1 MKLNCIIV
9 DDEPLARKG
18 LSEYVREIDF
28 LVLVGECANASQA
41 KEMLAKSPVEL
52 LLLDIQMPH
61 TSGLEF
67 VRTLVH
73 PPMVIITTAFSE
85 YALEGYE
92 LDVIDYLVKPIPFD
106 RFKKAVNKA
115 LDFKTLKLKAQGG
128 EVSSDFLFVKSSG
141 KFERVMIEDIL
152 YVEAMQN
159 YVALYLTT
167 GKLIVY
173 ATVSGIESQ
182 LPADRFLKVH
192 RSYLVSISK
201 IKSVEGNEILLGNS
215 HIPIS
220 RSLHQEVMSRI
231 LGNNLLQR

>member
-28 LVLVGECANASQA
+28 LSLVGECANAREA
-41 KEMLAKSPVEL
+41 KEMLSKSAVDL

-67 VRTLVH
+67 LRTLER

-92 LDVIDYLVKPIPFD
+92 LDVMDYLVKPIPFE
-106 RFKKAVNKA
+106 RFQKAVNKA
-115 LDFKTLKLKAQGG
+115 LDFQTLKLKAHQGDT
-128 EVSSDFLFVKSSG
+128 SSDFLFVKSNG
-141 KFERVMIEDIL
+141 KFERVVFEDIL

-159 YVALYLTT
+159 YVVLYLTA

-173 ATVSGIESQ
+173 ATLSGIESQ